1 MSLKILGVITEEK
14 TERIEVN
21 NKHIKTISNRLEK
34 ENIPHLIIDDSTNGI
49 GIILMGDVP
58 SLLIHNDKKKQYEYL
73 IREIEDEKEDIIVL
87 QTCIIKDNNKDVD
100 ILDFL
105 KVILKINKEAKEEEN
120 DQ

>member
-14 TERIEVN
+14 TMGIF
-21 NKHIKTISNRLEK
+21 NKR
-34 ENIPHLIIDDSTNGI
+34 NG
-49 GIILMGDVP
+49 
-58 SLLIHNDKKKQYEYL
+58 
-73 IREIEDEKEDIIVL
+73 RWKEDIIVL

-105 KVILKINKEAKEEEN
+105 KIILKINKEEKEDKN